1 MEPAAPPSQTRE
13 RLLEQAFEAHYHD
26 VLAYALRRLGGRRAQ
41 AEEVAS
47 DTFSVAWRRIERLPE
62 SDQLPWLYSI
72 ARRVVANEL
81 RGTRRRE
88 RLQSALTSF
97 GARTP
102 REPSDLVEARA
113 AIVEAVQRL
122 SAAQREVVL
131 LVAWE
136 GLSNREAAIALGCS
150 TPAFELRLHRARRR
164 LAKELARAGH
174 TGMER
179 DQRSEEPRSELT

>member
-1 MEPAAPPSQTRE
+1 
-13 RLLEQAFEAHYHD
+13 
-26 VLAYALRRLGGRRAQ
+26 
-41 AEEVAS
+41 
-47 DTFSVAWRRIERLPE
+47 
-62 SDQLPWLYSI
+62 
-72 ARRVVANEL
+72 
-81 RGTRRRE
+81 
-88 RLQSALTSF
+88 
-97 GARTP
+97 
-102 REPSDLVEARA
+102 VEARA